1 MTWRDYI
8 ANLSPLQRDII
19 LWKLLSYHLDDQAEK
34 NSEIS
39 ITEPSIRFTPGE
51 DPNYQGTY
59 TANAEIYWASNGDS
73 LLSEETE

>member
-1 MTWRDYI
+1 MTWRDYV

-19 LWKLLSYHLDDQAEK
+19 LWKLLSYHLDDQAE

-51 DPNYQGTY
+51 DPDYQGTY
-59 TANAEIYWASNGDS
+59 TVNADIYWKSCGIS
-73 LLSEETE
+73 LLEKRN